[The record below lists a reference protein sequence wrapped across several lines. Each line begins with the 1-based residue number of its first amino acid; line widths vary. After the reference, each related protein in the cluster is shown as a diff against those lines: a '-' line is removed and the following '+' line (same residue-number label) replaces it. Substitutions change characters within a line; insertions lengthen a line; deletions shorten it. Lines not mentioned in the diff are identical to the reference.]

1 MNLSELQKA
10 IADANLDG
18 WLFFDHH
25 HRDALTYRILGLAD
39 SLHVTRR
46 WYYFIPAHGEPRK
59 LVHRIEAGHLDG
71 LPGTKS
77 AYSRWQ
83 EHPQG
88 IAEMLGGAKRIAM
101 QYSPECAIFYVSLVD
116 AGTIE
121 IIRKLG
127 VEVVSSVDLI
137 QHFEARWTAA
147 QLESHLEAGR
157 RVDHVRREAFD
168 QIAAKHR
175 AGERIG
181 EYDIQQFIS
190 TRFREEGLVFDS
202 DCIVAVNE
210 HASNPHYSPDAQQN
224 RAILEG
230 DSVLIDMWAKL
241 DQPDSTYYD
250 ITWMGFCGD
259 NPDSERENIF
269 AVLRDARN
277 KGAERVQTALAAAAD
292 LRGFNVDDAVRA
304 HIDSG
309 RLRPIFHPSH
319 RPLDRHRSPRVGRQ
333 HGQFRTPRHSPRHPV
348 DLLLDRTRHLHAS
361 RRHAQRSE
369 CLRRGQNRSRHRRTA
384 GPSRPGRLMRRL
396 PRCDCHHAD
405 CSRSSSLSRRS

>member
-10 IADANLDG
+10 IQSAGLDG

-25 HRDALTYRILGLAD
+25 HRDPLAYRILGLAD

-59 LVHRIEAGHLDG
+59 LVHRIEPGHLDG
-71 LPGTKS
+71 LPGTKT

-83 EHPQG
+83 EHPKG
-88 IAEMLGGAKRIAM
+88 IADMLGGAKRIAM
-101 QYSPECAIFYVSLVD
+101 QYSPECAIVYVSLVD
-116 AGTIE
+116 AGTVE

-127 VEVVSSVDLI
+127 VEVVSSVDLV
-137 QHFEARWTAA
+137 QHFEARWSAA

-157 RVDHVRREAFD
+157 RVDRVRRQAFE
-168 QIAAKHR
+168 QIAGKHR

-181 EYDIQQFIS
+181 EYEIQQFIS
-190 TRFREEGLVFDS
+190 TRFREEGLVFDN

-210 HASNPHYSPDAQQN
+210 NGSNPHYSPDAHEN
-224 RAILEG
+224 REILKG

-277 KGAERVQTALAAAAD
+277 KGADHVRAAIAAGED
-292 LRGFNVDDAVRA
+292 LRGFQVDDAVRA
-304 HIDSG
+304 HIDQAGYGQYFIHRTGHSIGTEVHGSG
-309 RLRPIFHPSH
+309 ANMDNFELHDIRRVIPWTCFSIEPGIYMPHVGMRTEVNVFVDDKSARVTGEQQDRLV
-319 RPLDRHRSPRVGRQ
+319 LV
-333 HGQFRTPRHSPRHPV
+333 V
-348 DLLLDRTRHLHAS
+348 
-361 RRHAQRSE
+361 
-369 CLRRGQNRSRHRRTA
+369 
-384 GPSRPGRLMRRL
+384 
-396 PRCDCHHAD
+396 
-405 CSRSSSLSRRS
+405 

>member
-1 MNLSELQKA
+1 MNLPELQKA
-10 IADANLDG
+10 IADSNLDG

-25 HRDALTYRILGLAD
+25 HRDPLSYRILGLSD

-71 LPGTKS
+71 LPGAKS

-83 EHPQG
+83 EHTQG
-88 IAEMLGGAKRIAM
+88 IADLLGPAKRIAM

-127 VEVVSSVDLI
+127 VEVVSSVDLV
-137 QHFEARWTAA
+137 QHFEARWNAL

-157 RVDHVRREAFD
+157 RVDRVRRQAFE
-168 QIAAKHR
+168 QIGAKHR
-175 AGERIG
+175 AKERIG
-181 EYDIQQFIS
+181 EYEIQQFIAK
-190 TRFREEGLVFDS
+190 RFTEEGLLYDS
-202 DCIVAVNE
+202 AAIVAVNE
-210 HASNPHYSPDAQQN
+210 NASNPHYSPDSQVN
-224 RAILEG
+224 REIRKG

-269 AVLRDARN
+269 TVLRDARN
-277 KGAERVQTALAAAAD
+277 AGADRVRKAIEANED
-292 LRGFNVDDAVRA
+292 LRGFHVDDAVRA
-304 HIDSG
+304 HVDQAGYGQYFIHRTGHSIGTEVHGSG
-309 RLRPIFHPSH
+309 ANMDNFELHDIR
-319 RPLDRHRSPRVGRQ
+319 RVIPWTCFSIEPGIYMP
-333 HGQFRTPRHSPRHPV
+333 HVGM
-348 DLLLDRTRHLHAS
+348 
-361 RRHAQRSE
+361 RSE
-369 CLRRGQNRSRHRRTA
+369 VNVFVEDATA
-384 GPSRPGRLMRRL
+384 RVTG
-396 PRCDCHHAD
+396 DQQD
-405 CSRSSSLSRRS
+405 SLVLVV